1 MKLLSHGTKFTPVT
15 KGKYID
21 AKKCTENF
29 TRRLKVKY
37 KYHDTEFEDTS
48 LCRNKS
54 KKPIRIHDEE
64 MKKILQKITNIEPAG
79 NASIEDNLESD
90 ERNALRELQNE
101 HNITI
106 KEADKGGAIVI
117 MDKDFYDEK
126 LVLADHLLHEDTY
139 VKVEDD
145 ADKKTMKDLI
155 KLVDEHSECLTTAE
169 MEFVKDPNWRSSEF
183 YIRPK
188 IHKCKSVLEEIEKNP
203 QHVIDMNG
211 AADLVGRPIIAG
223 THSPTRH
230 LSDLITEIL
239 RPIVPTQTSYVKD
252 DWDYLRKIPRNLNGK
267 YKLFGCDIQ
276 SLYTSI
282 PHELGL
288 EAMEYWLERCR
299 DLVPERFTNEFIL
312 EAIEFL
318 LKNNNCLFNGEM
330 YNQITGTA
338 MGASFAAF
346 YACLTIGYLEE
357 TKLFPRLRQEFGEND
372 ANTIAETYRR
382 FMDDGIV
389 FLPWHICKDKFLAL
403 LNEMHPS
410 IVFTLEHSSKV
421 RFMGKIVE
429 RLNFLD
435 LSIMVEENGTTHT
448 DVYYKPTNSH
458 DYLHYDSF
466 HQKHTL
472 HNIPY
477 CLAKRIVVFCSDDII
492 MNQRLSE
499 LKKLLTQCKYPENII
514 DKGIFN
520 AQLQG
525 PAPPKV
531 EKHNILAYVHPN
543 MSNFQFNHIIK
554 TTSNLLK
561 NTSSDDIKEIFKDV
575 RFVEAVSQP
584 KNILRSL
591 TSTFTNIIE
600 TTPGIYA
607 ECNPNKCEICS
618 LGYIQNCTSFTT
630 SSGKEWTIRSHISC
644 NDRNVLYYLECL
656 FCNGNVTKTGK
667 TLTTLRLRIN
677 NHRSDCFTGRTSDV
691 FDKHCHECGAH
702 RGVQPYFRVRA
713 FMKLSHPG
721 KLMVYE
727 NLLHERKY
735 ATINT

>member
-1 MKLLSHGTKFTPVT
+1 MT

-21 AKKCTENF
+21 AKKCTEDF
-29 TRRLKVKY
+29 TRRLKIKY
-37 KYHDTEFEDTS
+37 KYHDTEFEDNS

-54 KKPIRIHDEE
+54 KKPIRIDDVE
-64 MKKILQKITNIEPAG
+64 MKKILQKISNIEPAG
-79 NASIEDNLESD
+79 NSSVEDNLNSA
-90 ERNALRELQNE
+90 ERNALRELQNQQ
-101 HNITI
+101 NIVI
-106 KEADKGGAIVI
+106 KEADKGGAMVI
-117 MDKDFYDEK
+117 MNKNFYDDK
-126 LVLADHLLHEDTY
+126 LVLDDHLLQTGTY
-139 VKVEDD
+139 AKVADD
-145 ADKKTMKDLI
+145 ADKTTMKNLT
-155 KLVDEHSECLTTAE
+155 KLVEKHSYCLTNAE
-169 MEFVKDPNWRSSEF
+169 KEYVKDPNWHSSEF

-188 IHKCKSVLEEIEKNP
+188 IHKCKSILEEIEKNP
-203 QHVIDMNG
+203 QHVINMNN
-211 AADLVGRPIIAG
+211 APDLVGRPIISG

-252 DWDYLRKIPRNLNGK
+252 DWDYLRKIPRNLKGK

-288 EAMEYWLERCR
+288 EAMEYWLNRRR
-299 DLVPERFTNEFIL
+299 DLVQDRFTNEFIL

-357 TKLFPRLRQEFGEND
+357 TKLYPRLRQEFGDDD
-372 ANTIAETYRR
+372 ANKIIETYRR

-410 IVFTLEHSSKV
+410 IVFTLEHSSKTK
-421 RFMGKIVE
+421 FMGKMVE

-435 LSIMVEENGTTHT
+435 LSIMVEENGATHT

-477 CLAKRIVVFCSDDII
+477 CLAKRIVVFCSDNTI
-492 MNQRLSE
+492 MNERLSE
-499 LKKLLTQCKYPENII
+499 LKKLLMQCKYPENII
-514 DKGIFN
+514 DKGVFN

-531 EKHNILAYVHPN
+531 EKSNVIAYVHPN
-543 MSNFQFNHIIK
+543 MSNFQFNHIIQ

-561 NTSSDDIKEIFKDV
+561 NATSDDIKEVFGDV

-584 KNILRSL
+584 KNLLRSI
-591 TSTFTNIIE
+591 TSTFTNTIGR
-600 TTPGIYA
+600 TPGIYA

-618 LGYIQNCTSFTT
+618 FGYIQNCTSFTC
-630 SSGKEWTIRSHISC
+630 SNGKEWTIRSHISC

-656 FCNGNVTKTGK
+656 FCNGKVTKTGK
-667 TLTTLRLRIN
+667 TFTKLRQRIN
-677 NHRSDCFTGRTSDV
+677 NHRSDCHTGRTDDV
-691 FDKHCHECGAH
+691 FDKHCHKCGAH

-727 NLLHERKY
+727 DLLHERKY

>member
-1 MKLLSHGTKFTPVT
+1 MT

-21 AKKCTENF
+21 AKKCTEDF
-29 TRRLKVKY
+29 TRRLKIKY
-37 KYHDTEFEDTS
+37 KYHDTEFEDNS

-54 KKPIRIHDEE
+54 KKPIRIDDVE
-64 MKKILQKITNIEPAG
+64 MKKILQKISNIEPAG
-79 NASIEDNLESD
+79 NSSVEDNLNSA
-90 ERNALRELQNE
+90 ERNALRELQNQQ
-101 HNITI
+101 NIVI
-106 KEADKGGAIVI
+106 KEADKGGAMVI
-117 MDKDFYDEK
+117 MNKNFYDDK
-126 LVLADHLLHEDTY
+126 LVLDDHLLQTGTY
-139 VKVEDD
+139 AKVADD
-145 ADKKTMKDLI
+145 ADKTTMKNLSKLI
-155 KLVDEHSECLTTAE
+155 EKHSYCLTNAE
-169 MEFVKDPNWRSSEF
+169 KDYVKDPNWHSSEF

-188 IHKCKSVLEEIEKNP
+188 IHKCKSILDEIEKNP
-203 QHVIDMNG
+203 QHVINLNN
-211 AADLVGRPIIAG
+211 APDLVGRPIVSG

-288 EAMEYWLERCR
+288 EAMEYWLNRRR
-299 DLVPERFTNEFIL
+299 DLVQDRFTNEFIL

-357 TKLFPRLRQEFGEND
+357 TKLYPRLRQEFGDDD
-372 ANTIAETYRR
+372 ANKIIETYRR

-410 IVFTLEHSSKV
+410 IIFTLEHSSKTK
-421 RFMGKIVE
+421 FMGKMVE

-477 CLAKRIVVFCSDDII
+477 CLAKRIVVFCSDTTI
-492 MNQRLSE
+492 MNERLSE
-499 LKKLLTQCKYPENII
+499 LKKLLMQCKYPENII
-514 DKGIFN
+514 DKGVFN

-531 EKHNILAYVHPN
+531 EKSNVIAYVHPN
-543 MSNFQFNHIIK
+543 MSNFQFNHIIQ

-561 NTSSDDIKEIFKDV
+561 NATSDDIKEVFGDV

-584 KNILRSL
+584 KNLLRSI
-591 TSTFTNIIE
+591 TSTFTNTIGR
-600 TTPGIYA
+600 TPGIYA

-618 LGYIQNCTSFTT
+618 FGYIENCTSFTC
-630 SSGKEWTIRSHISC
+630 SNGKEWTIRSHISC

-656 FCNGNVTKTGK
+656 FCNGKVTKTGK
-667 TLTTLRLRIN
+667 TFTKLRQRIN
-677 NHRSDCFTGRTSDV
+677 NHRSDCHTGRTDDV
-691 FDKHCHECGAH
+691 FDKHCHKCGAH

-727 NLLHERKY
+727 DLLHERKY

>member
-1 MKLLSHGTKFTPVT
+1 
-15 KGKYID
+15 
-21 AKKCTENF
+21 
-29 TRRLKVKY
+29 
-37 KYHDTEFEDTS
+37 
-48 LCRNKS
+48 
-54 KKPIRIHDEE
+54 
-64 MKKILQKITNIEPAG
+64 
-79 NASIEDNLESD
+79 
-90 ERNALRELQNE
+90 
-101 HNITI
+101 
-106 KEADKGGAIVI
+106 
-117 MDKDFYDEK
+117 
-126 LVLADHLLHEDTY
+126 
-139 VKVEDD
+139 
-145 ADKKTMKDLI
+145 
-155 KLVDEHSECLTTAE
+155 
-169 MEFVKDPNWRSSEF
+169 
-183 YIRPK
+183 
-188 IHKCKSVLEEIEKNP
+188 
-203 QHVIDMNG
+203 
-211 AADLVGRPIIAG
+211 
-223 THSPTRH
+223 
-230 LSDLITEIL
+230 
-239 RPIVPTQTSYVKD
+239 
-252 DWDYLRKIPRNLNGK
+252 
-267 YKLFGCDIQ
+267 
-276 SLYTSI
+276 
-282 PHELGL
+282 
-288 EAMEYWLERCR
+288 
-299 DLVPERFTNEFIL
+299 
-312 EAIEFL
+312 
-318 LKNNNCLFNGEM
+318 
-330 YNQITGTA
+330 
-338 MGASFAAF
+338 
-346 YACLTIGYLEE
+346 
-357 TKLFPRLRQEFGEND
+357 
-372 ANTIAETYRR
+372 
-382 FMDDGIV
+382 
-389 FLPWHICKDKFLAL
+389 
-403 LNEMHPS
+403 
-410 IVFTLEHSSKV
+410 
-421 RFMGKIVE
+421 
-429 RLNFLD
+429 
-435 LSIMVEENGTTHT
+435 
-448 DVYYKPTNSH
+448 
-458 DYLHYDSF
+458 
-466 HQKHTL
+466 
-472 HNIPY
+472 
-477 CLAKRIVVFCSDDII
+477 